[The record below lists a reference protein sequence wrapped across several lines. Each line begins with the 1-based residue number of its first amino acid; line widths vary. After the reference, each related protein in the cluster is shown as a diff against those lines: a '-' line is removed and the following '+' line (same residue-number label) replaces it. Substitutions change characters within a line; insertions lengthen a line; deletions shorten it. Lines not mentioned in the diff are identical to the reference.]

1 MRRDLQRVHGTL
13 KQRVKR
19 MEVVRSFMI
28 IINLII
34 YQFLI
39 YSDD

>member
-13 KQRVKR
+13 KQQR
-19 MEVVRSFMI
+19 MEVVRSFMII